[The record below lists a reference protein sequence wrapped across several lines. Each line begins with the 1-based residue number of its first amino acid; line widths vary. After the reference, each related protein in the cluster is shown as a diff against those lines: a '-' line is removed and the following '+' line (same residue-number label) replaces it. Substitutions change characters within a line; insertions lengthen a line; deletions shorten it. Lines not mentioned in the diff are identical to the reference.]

1 MTPFGLMS
9 GPAMGGF
16 GLMQPQDEVDKM
28 EALRMAL
35 MQAGLGIMSARTGGN
50 LGAAIGQG
58 GLQGLQA
65 YQQNIQG
72 QKQEKRM
79 AAKDAMDQAQFGMRQ
94 QQFESE
100 QASAAADAERQKA
113 VEAAIN
119 AAIIRDAQGNAVG
132 IDQEK
137 YKAAIAQTDP
147 KTYARMVSEEKAANA
162 GREGQ
167 IQSTDQGLIQFK
179 DGQWV
184 PLEIGGMRPKAPTM
198 LQYDTELQSTL
209 AYLKELQKGRGA
221 NVADL
226 EKGVEGKIATS
237 NSLLDNIKSAKEIL
251 KSGAAT
257 GSLGGAAVDAVTDA
271 FGESTPGSLA
281 ADKLE
286 LISGWMVANVPRMEG
301 PQSNFDVQN
310 YQKMAAAV
318 GDRTKPIKNR
328 LAALEVLEALQKKYA
343 SLNKQRITPDMPLDL
358 RLDGDADKAA
368 EDALINKYLSQ

>member
-147 KTYARMVSEEKAANA
+147 KTYARMIAEEKAVNA

-167 IQSTDQGLIQFK
+167 IDRTTEGLIEFRG
-179 DGQWV
+179 GQWQ
-184 PLEIGGMRPKAPTM
+184 PLMNPQTGKPYMPQGVQ
-198 LQYDTELQSTL
+198 QYDAALQRLIAEARAGGKVTGETAAQAAIDLPAVESNADAIIAAINQVAEHPGRST
-209 AYLKELQKGRGA
+209 
-221 NVADL
+221 
-226 EKGVEGKIATS
+226 
-237 NSLLDNIKSAKEIL
+237 
-251 KSGAAT
+251 AT
-257 GSLGGAAVDAVTDA
+257 GASRMTGRHMV
-271 FGESTPGSLA
+271 PGS
-281 ADKLE
+281 K
-286 LISGWMVANVPRMEG
+286 GY
-301 PQSNFDVQN
+301 NFDAKLANLQGKVFKEAFQAMKGAGAITE
-310 YQKMAAAV
+310 QEGQAAERAITNL
-318 GDRTKPIKNR
+318 DAAQSEDQF
-328 LAALEVLEALQKKYA
+328 LAALNDLKAEINRLREIARGKAGKAPSML
-343 SLNKQRITPDMPLDL
+343 TPNTGGWGIRKL
-358 RLDGDADKAA
+358 
-368 EDALINKYLSQ
+368 